1 MNLTRNITNK
11 VKCICQITKGR
22 IYSIIE
28 KYNLTEK
35 QLDDFTLKLDI
46 LGVGAVTQA
55 LAWPVKSAWLSV
67 LMIIISFAFCAIIW
81 TITFIV
87 KGYKNE

>member
-11 VKCICQITKGR
+11 VKCICQITRGR

-46 LGVGAVTQA
+46 LGVGAVTR
-55 LAWPVKSAWLSV
+55 
-67 LMIIISFAFCAIIW
+67 
-81 TITFIV
+81 
-87 KGYKNE
+87 

>member
-11 VKCICQITKGR
+11 VKCICQITRGR

-46 LGVGAVTQA
+46 LGRRGNSSCGMAGKISMA
-55 LAWPVKSAWLSV
+55 LSLDDNYQ
-67 LMIIISFAFCAIIW
+67 FCILCYNLDNYFHCERI
-81 TITFIV
+81 
-87 KGYKNE
+87 

>member
-11 VKCICQITKGR
+11 VSVICQITRGR

-46 LGVGAVTQA
+46 LGVAR
-55 LAWPVKSAWLSV
+55 
-67 LMIIISFAFCAIIW
+67 
-81 TITFIV
+81 
-87 KGYKNE
+87 